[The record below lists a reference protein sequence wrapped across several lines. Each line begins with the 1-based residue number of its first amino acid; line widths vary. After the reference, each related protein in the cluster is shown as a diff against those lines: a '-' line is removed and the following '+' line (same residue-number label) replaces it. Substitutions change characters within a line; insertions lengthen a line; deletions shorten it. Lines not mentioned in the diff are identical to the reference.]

1 MRGRAVRSVETGRR
15 ARGEDRRSHLSAPKK
30 RESKT
35 GKMKMRQV
43 LVISLG
49 LACLGAIASVQP
61 AFTASSTTNS
71 RPSYLNPTAIH
82 TNKPAKTNNSGV
94 FPGAN
99 GSVVSNTG
107 VISGGNGGAAA
118 SSHGS
123 PGGLGTGVKKT
134 SAK

>member
-1 MRGRAVRSVETGRR
+1 MRN
-15 ARGEDRRSHLSAPKK
+15 
-30 RESKT
+30 
-35 GKMKMRQV
+35 V

-49 LACLGAIASVQP
+49 LASLGALASVQP

-82 TNKPAKTNNSGV
+82 TNKPAKTNNSDV
-94 FPGAN
+94 IPGAN

-107 VISGGNGGAAA
+107 VISGSVVSNTGVISGFAVSNTGVISGGNAGTAA